1 MTSSDAPLAEFTAP
15 DHIAPPA
22 MIGILGG
29 GRRSRYFV
37 MAAAAMGYRVTV
49 VDPDPR
55 APAGSVADEHIVAS
69 FDDPVALR
77 RLADTCAVVTTE
89 VEAVATEALE
99 TIAGDVLLRPS
110 PAVLRICQDRITE
123 KQFLAD
129 LGVPLTNW
137 LPLATDADL
146 AVASDKATSVP
157 FPALLKMAKP
167 LHEGQKPV
175 LVARFD
181 QVEQAWDGLGRVPC
195 ILEQKLR
202 VARELSVILARTAD
216 GRTACYQVAQNL
228 IVKGVIDTTHVPAS
242 LPTDGQEQAEQLCTY
257 IAEELGFVGVMA
269 VELFV
274 VGRSVYV
281 NEICPYPH
289 DSGHFT
295 LDAAVTSQYEQQVR
309 AVCGLGLGSPAMATP
324 GAAMV
329 HLLGELWVKGEP
341 EWQEVLDEPE
351 AHLHLYGADGT
362 TAEPRVRMGHL
373 TVGSHSALA
382 AASLARRLRTR
393 ITPRK
398 G

>member
-1 MTSSDAPLAEFTAP
+1 ML
-15 DHIAPPA
+15 
-22 MIGILGG
+22 GILGG

-37 MAAAAMGYRVTV
+37 MAATAMGYRVTV
-49 VDPDPR
+49 LDPDPA
-55 APAGSVADEHIVAS
+55 APAGSVADVHIVAS
-69 FDDPVALR
+69 FSDPAALR
-77 RLADTCAVVTTE
+77 RLAETCAVVTAE
-89 VEAVATEALE
+89 IEAVSTEALE
-99 TIAGDVLLRPS
+99 TIADSVVLRPS
-110 PAVLRICQDRITE
+110 PTALRTCQDRITE

-129 LGVPLTNW
+129 LGVPLTGW

-146 AVASDKATSVP
+146 AVASAKERSVA
-157 FPALLKMAKP
+157 FPALLKMARP

-181 QVEQAWDGLGRVPC
+181 LVEQAWDGLGRVPC

-202 VARELSVILARTAD
+202 VARELSVIVARSAD
-216 GRTACYQVAQNL
+216 GRTACYPVAQNL

-281 NEICPYPH
+281 NEISPHPH

-329 HLLGELWVKGEP
+329 HLLAELWVKGEP
-341 EWQEVLDEPE
+341 DWPVVLDEPE
-351 AHLHLYGADGT
+351 AHLHLYGATPSDS
-362 TAEPRVRMGHL
+362 EPRLRMGHL

>member
-1 MTSSDAPLAEFTAP
+1 MTSTDALLDEPAGP
-15 DHIAPPA
+15 PRIAPPA

-37 MAAAAMGYRVTV
+37 MAAKSMGYQVTV
-49 VDPDPR
+49 VDPDPT
-55 APAGSVADEHIVAS
+55 APAGIVADVHLVATL
-69 FDDPVALR
+69 DDHDALT
-77 RLADTCAVVTTE
+77 RLADACAVVTTE
-89 VEAVATEALE
+89 VETVSTEALE
-99 TIAGDVLLRPS
+99 AVADRVAIRPA
-110 PAVLRICQDRITE
+110 PAAVRTCQDRITE

-129 LGVPLTNW
+129 LGVPLTGW
-137 LPLATDADL
+137 LPLVTDADL
-146 AVASDKATSVP
+146 AVASDKERSVS
-157 FPALLKMAKP
+157 FPALLKMARP

-175 LVARFD
+175 LIARFD

-195 ILEQKLR
+195 VLEQKLR
-202 VARELSVILARTAD
+202 VARELSVLVARTAD
-216 GRTACYQVAQNL
+216 GRTACYPVAQNL
-228 IVKGVIDTTHVPAS
+228 FVKGVIDTTHVPAS

-257 IAEELGFVGVMA
+257 IADELGFVGMMA

-274 VGRSVYV
+274 VGRSVFV
-281 NEICPYPH
+281 NEISPHPH

-309 AVCGLGLGSPAMATP
+309 AVCGLGLGSTAMATP

-329 HLLGELWVKGEP
+329 HLLAELWVKGEP
-341 EWQEVLDEPE
+341 DWSVVLDEPE
-351 AHLHLYGADGT
+351 AHLHLYGASASDDT
-362 TAEPRVRMGHL
+362 PRLRMGHL

>member
-1 MTSSDAPLAEFTAP
+1 MTSTDALLDEPAGAVR
-15 DHIAPPA
+15 IAPPA

-37 MAAAAMGYRVTV
+37 MAARSMGYSVTV
-49 VDPDPR
+49 VDPDPQ
-55 APAGSVADEHIVAS
+55 APAGTIADVHLVAALDDSAALDRVAVS
-69 FDDPVALR
+69 
-77 RLADTCAVVTTE
+77 CAVVTTE
-89 VEAVATEALE
+89 VETLATEALE
-99 TIAGDVLLRPS
+99 AIAHRTILRPE
-110 PAVLRICQDRITE
+110 PAALRICQDRISE

-129 LGVPLTNW
+129 LGVPLTGW
-137 LPLATDADL
+137 LPLVTEADL
-146 AVASDKATSVP
+146 AVASEKATSVP
-157 FPALLKMAKP
+157 FPALLKLATP
-167 LHEGQKPV
+167 LHEGQQQV
-175 LVARFD
+175 LIARFD
-181 QVEQAWDGLGRVPC
+181 QVEQAWDKIGRVPC

-202 VARELSVILARTAD
+202 VARELSVIVARTAD
-216 GRTACYQVAQNL
+216 GRTACYPVAQNL
-228 IVKGVIDTTHVPAS
+228 FVKGVIDTTHVPAS

-274 VGRSVYV
+274 VGRSVFV
-281 NEICPYPH
+281 NEISPHPH

-309 AVCGLGLGSPAMATP
+309 AVCGLGLGSPAMSTP

-329 HLLGELWVKGEP
+329 HLLAELWVKGEP
-341 EWQEVLDEPE
+341 DWSVVLDEPE
-351 AHLHLYGADGT
+351 AHLHLYRSTEPEPG
-362 TAEPRVRMGHL
+362 PRVRMGHL